1 MRKLRQIGALCL
13 ALVLVLMSVPPMET
27 EARYTYTIRI
37 FAGQQGTI
45 GGGEMIVYEGLNYGD
60 RVSFNLRD
68 VTLNDNSKYYVKGI
82 RWSGRDNNT
91 VGTTSFQVTE
101 DRDYVVAYGL
111 LTDAVAYTI
120 NYVDAAGNALAPS
133 ETYYGNVG
141 DRPVIAYL
149 YIAGYQPQAYNLTGT
164 LSENAAE
171 NIFNFVYTPVGA
183 GGVTV
188 IPGAPGGGT
197 VPGGPGAPGG
207 PGGEAPVPPEEQNI
221 PDNEIPG
228 GNTEGGDNTEG
239 GENAGNE
246 QPREIVDINEGE
258 IPQASLDG
266 NESDASLMRIPLW
279 AKIGAALLMVAL
291 VGGAVWY
298 IMKSG
303 KAKKAKNV
311 KKGGDA

>member
-1 MRKLRQIGALCL
+1 MRKLRQIGAVCL
-13 ALVLVLMSVPPMET
+13 ALALILMSVPPMEA

-37 FAGQQGTI
+37 FSGQQGTI
-45 GGGEMIVYEGLNYGD
+45 GGGEVLVYEGLNYGD
-60 RVSFNLRD
+60 RISFNLRD
-68 VTLNDNSKYYVKGI
+68 VALNDNSKYYVKGI

-149 YIAGYQPQAYNLTGT
+149 YIEGYQPQAYNLTGT

-171 NIFNFVYTPVGA
+171 NIFNFVYTPVAA

-188 IPGAPGGGT
+188 IPGGVPGGGGGAAPGGAG
-197 VPGGPGAPGG
+197 VPAG
-207 PGGEAPVPPEEQNI
+207 PGGAEVPVPPEEQNI
-221 PDNEIPG
+221 PDNEVPG
-228 GNTEGGDNTEG
+228 GNTEAGGDNG
-239 GENAGNE
+239 
-246 QPREIVDINEGE
+246 QPEEIIDINDEE
-258 IPQASLDG
+258 IPQASVNG
-266 NESDASLMRIPLW
+266 NEGDALIKRIPLW
-279 AKIGAALLMVAL
+279 AKAGSILLLVVL
-291 VGGAVWY
+291 VGGGVWY
-298 IMKSG
+298 KLKSK
-303 KAKKAKNV
+303 KAKKGEAV
-311 KKGGDA
+311 